1 MGPGDVSSRETVSP
15 IVAPPSVQFSRG
27 DCEIFERYPQKV
39 PWKPENVPPADQA
52 VFKDIRNRLKQLA
65 GWLADAA
72 HVGIPLR
79 PFASLYEQMGRS
91 QTDLW
96 CCVYPDGAPNKSY
109 TLQVALIVS
118 AGGAE
123 VCLCLGAGESS
134 LRGVKLAAAEQSLQQ
149 LRVRLA
155 SVPSTVVQALE
166 RAVAGNY
173 SYRKSWRQPAG
184 TDDFAALADWLA
196 YAASPGG
203 ARASISRN
211 FDVEE
216 LERLGSG
223 VGSVLLDLAEAAGP
237 LLEHCFSGE
246 PTPPVPESSG
256 TDAAARVRSAFD
268 ADSLERLATDGP
280 HRLEID
286 RPVYRAIAAA
296 ILSGKHVILTGPP
309 GTAKTTLAELT
320 CQLAREARLC
330 SGYTLTTATA
340 DWTTYE
346 TIGGLRP
353 AESGTALE
361 FREGLFL
368 EAARWLIVD
377 ELNRSN
383 FDRAFGQLFTVLSGQ
398 SVVLPYEE
406 AKRGR
411 RLVLAPEG
419 TEAGYN
425 AEQYAVLRICK
436 SWRIVATMNV
446 FDKSLLFEM
455 SFALMRRFAF
465 IEVASPSEAAFARV
479 WGRELSGLP
488 DEPIAAIGGLL
499 TALLELRAVKDI
511 GPAVFID
518 MARFSRRYIERGPA
532 PSGQELAFQLFYS
545 YLLPQFE
552 GISNPLGQVLFKKVG
567 RLVGDQY
574 RERLRTTLTDVLG
587 LVLPSTQPQAEN
599 EEVYSGVQTDI
610 GEDGYSP
617 PDTG

>member
-1 MGPGDVSSRETVSP
+1 
-15 IVAPPSVQFSRG
+15 
-27 DCEIFERYPQKV
+27 
-39 PWKPENVPPADQA
+39 
-52 VFKDIRNRLKQLA
+52 
-65 GWLADAA
+65 
-72 HVGIPLR
+72 
-79 PFASLYEQMGRS
+79 
-91 QTDLW
+91 
-96 CCVYPDGAPNKSY
+96 
-109 TLQVALIVS
+109 
-118 AGGAE
+118 
-123 VCLCLGAGESS
+123 
-134 LRGVKLAAAEQSLQQ
+134 
-149 LRVRLA
+149 
-155 SVPSTVVQALE
+155 VQALE

-184 TDDFAALADWLA
+184 TDDFAALTDWLA
-196 YAASPGG
+196 YAASPYG

-211 FDVEE
+211 LDVEE
-216 LERLGSG
+216 LEQLGSG
-223 VGSVLLDLAEAAGP
+223 VGSVLLDLAEAAAP
-237 LLEHCFSGE
+237 LLERCFPGE
-246 PTPPVPESSG
+246 APPPGPESG
-256 TDAAARVRSAFD
+256 GMDADAMVRSAFD
-268 ADSLERLATDGP
+268 ADSLERLATDEP

-286 RPVYRAIAAA
+286 RPVYRAIVAA

-320 CQLAREARLC
+320 CQLANDARLC

-368 EAARWLIVD
+368 EAAKAERWLIVD

-425 AEQYAVLRICK
+425 DDQYAVLRISK

-488 DEPIAAIGGLL
+488 DESIAAIGGLL

-518 MARFSRRYIERGPA
+518 MARFSRQYIERGPA

-587 LVLPSTQPQAEN
+587 LVLPSTQPQAED
-599 EEVYSGVQTDI
+599 EVYSDVQADI